1 MFDPIQY
8 MIAQEGIFDF
18 FKKKK
23 ILPLSSQK
31 SEDTSSSISNILDT
45 IKSQYPNAISEELKS
60 VRRSI
65 ENYCKISKSVIL
77 RAKVPGIVYNF
88 DDFILDDLDEFM
100 ILPNSYREKMDSF
113 AKSYKFLCDYDN
125 YEIHKNF
132 LSFYVASTDIFEYG
146 KEVYGPEK
154 SVRDPDIGIEFEKK
168 FDKVAEDIYNKLKSY
183 DNFWG
188 VSWDGDW
195 DTGFINIYMKPSDK
209 FLKIARDCGY
219 KF

>member
-23 ILPLSSQK
+23 ISP
-31 SEDTSSSISNILDT
+31 SSISNILDT

-77 RAKVPGIVYNF
+77 RAKVPGIEYDF

-125 YEIHKNF
+125 YEIYKNF

-195 DTGFINIYMKPSDK
+195 DTGFITIYMKPSDK

>member
-23 ILPLSSQK
+23 NSP
-31 SEDTSSSISNILDT
+31 SSISNILDT

-60 VRRSI
+60 IRRSI

-77 RAKVPGIVYNF
+77 RAKVPGIVYDF

-125 YEIHKNF
+125 HEIYKNF

-154 SVRDPDIGIEFEKK
+154 SVRDSDIGIEFEKK

-195 DTGFINIYMKPSDK
+195 DTGFIDIYMKPSDK